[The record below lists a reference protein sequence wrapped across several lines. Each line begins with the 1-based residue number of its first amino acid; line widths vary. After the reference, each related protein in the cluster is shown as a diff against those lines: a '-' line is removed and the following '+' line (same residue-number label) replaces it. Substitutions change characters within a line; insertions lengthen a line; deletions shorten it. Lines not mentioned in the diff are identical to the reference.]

1 MSRVPLGHLRRLSPR
16 DAWANEAQDFT
27 PWLAQEENFQALADT
42 LHFTE
47 AEVEATEQSIGA
59 FSADIIA
66 RDRDGLIL
74 IENQLEQTDHGHLG
88 QVLTYLAGLDEPAK
102 VVWIS
107 TKVREEHRAAIDW
120 LNANTPSD
128 YAFFAV
134 ELEVFRIGE
143 GPAAPH
149 FHVAA
154 RPNEWSRHASL
165 RRAIAEEDLSDTQRT
180 YKALWLGLIEHLRE
194 HGPDLRSKK
203 PQPTPWCIFPI
214 RKTSCHYAAT
224 ASVRDKCVGAEILCS
239 NDPDKEFFDA
249 LYAERAKIEAEFGE
263 SLNWERSEEYTS
275 WKIHIRLEASP
286 PGEHVRWP
294 RYFNWY
300 AERLARFQ
308 AVFEPRLLTFE
319 ASASEADK
327 GAERSNVSDDA

>member
-16 DAWANEAQDFT
+16 DAWANEALDFT
-27 PWLAQEENFQALADT
+27 PWLAEEANFQALADT
-42 LHFTE
+42 LHFTD
-47 AEVEATEQSIGA
+47 AEVEATEQSIGS

-74 IENQLEQTDHGHLG
+74 VENQLEQTDHGHLG

-134 ELEVFRIGE
+134 ELEVFQIGD

-154 RPNEWSRHASL
+154 RPNEWTRHVSARAREAAST
-165 RRAIAEEDLSDTQRT
+165 ALSDRERFYQSFWSALSDHLAEHDPSFTDATPPKGHWWNFGIGRTGFRLTVAASQRDHWIGT
-180 YKALWLGLIEHLRE
+180 EIY
-194 HGPDLRSKK
+194 
-203 PQPTPWCIFPI
+203 
-214 RKTSCHYAAT
+214 
-224 ASVRDKCVGAEILCS
+224 VRDDQDKLVFDHFH
-239 NDPDKEFFDA
+239 NDREA
-249 LYAERAKIEAEFGE
+249 IEADFGE
-263 SLNWERSEEYTS
+263 PLEWERLDERKASRIVIRWHGVDPGQEARWPEYMAWYLDKMNRFRTAFRDRI
-275 WKIHIRLEASP
+275 KAIDLEALAD
-286 PGEHVRWP
+286 R
-294 RYFNWY
+294 
-300 AERLARFQ
+300 AE
-308 AVFEPRLLTFE
+308 
-319 ASASEADK
+319 
-327 GAERSNVSDDA
+327 AEGDPAAE

>member
-1 MSRVPLGHLRRLSPR
+1 MSRVPLGHLNRLNPR
-16 DAWANEAQDFT
+16 HAWANEAHDFT
-27 PWLAQEENFQALADT
+27 PWLAQEENFHALADT
-42 LHFTE
+42 LHFIE

-59 FSADIIA
+59 FSADIVA

-134 ELEVFRIGE
+134 ELEVFRIGD

-154 RPNEWSRHASL
+154 RPNEWTRHVSARSRQ
-165 RRAIAEEDLSDTQRT
+165 IATEGLGEAGKL
-180 YKALWLGLIEHLRE
+180 YKALWAELQEHRRE
-194 HGPDLRSKK
+194 HDPAFRERQPL
-203 PQPTPWCIFPI
+203 PQGWFTFPVGRAGFHI
-214 RKTSCHYAAT
+214 AT
-224 ASVRDKCVGAEILCS
+224 IASVRDALIGVELYCNS
-239 NDPDKEFFDA
+239 DPEKVAFDQLA
-249 LYAERAKIEAEFGE
+249 AQSEDVEADLGQR
-263 SLNWERSEEYTS
+263 LTWERLDEKQGWRVIVRRRDTPISDRE
-275 WKIHIRLEASP
+275 
-286 PGEHVRWP
+286 RWP
-294 RYFNWY
+294 EYCAWY
-300 AERLARFQ
+300 LDLIHRFQ
-308 AVFEPRLLTFE
+308 AVFRDRVAALDLEAAPVGPEEP
-319 ASASEADK
+319 
-327 GAERSNVSDDA
+327 V

>member
-16 DAWANEAQDFT
+16 DAWANEALDFT
-27 PWLAQEENFQALADT
+27 PWLSEEAHFQALADT
-42 LHFTE
+42 LHFTD

-134 ELEVFRIGE
+134 ELEVFQIGD

-154 RPNEWSRHASL
+154 RPNEWSRHVSARTREAADSPKTEAQRFYFGYWSAFAEYLAEHDPSYANHTPAKGQWWGFGIGRAGFNISMLASM
-165 RRAIAEEDLSDTQRT
+165 
-180 YKALWLGLIEHLRE
+180 
-194 HGPDLRSKK
+194 
-203 PQPTPWCIFPI
+203 
-214 RKTSCHYAAT
+214 
-224 ASVRDKCVGAEILCS
+224 RDKWVGAELWIQ
-239 NDPDKEFFDA
+239 NDPDKHIFDHLA
-249 LYAERAKIEAEFGE
+249 KEREAIEADFGE
-263 SLNWERSEEYTS
+263 PLIWERLDGGKGSR
-275 WKIHIRLEASP
+275 IAIRWQGADPMDETKWPEFHHWYFDKMAALRRTFTGRLRALDLEAVAKP
-286 PGEHVRWP
+286 
-294 RYFNWY
+294 
-300 AERLARFQ
+300 
-308 AVFEPRLLTFE
+308 
-319 ASASEADK
+319 ASAETSPDPE
-327 GAERSNVSDDA
+327 

>member
-1 MSRVPLGHLRRLSPR
+1 MSRVPLGHLNRLNPR
-16 DAWANEAQDFT
+16 DAWANEAHDFT

-59 FSADIIA
+59 FSADIVA

-134 ELEVFRIGE
+134 ELEVFRIGD

-154 RPNEWSRHASL
+154 RPNEWSRHASM
-165 RRAIAEEDLSDTQRT
+165 RRAIAAGDLSDTQRL
-180 YKALWLGLIEHLRE
+180 YKALWLSLLEHLRE
-194 HGPDLRSKK
+194 HGPDLKNKK

-214 RKTSCHYAAT
+214 RKTVFHYAAT
-224 ASVRDKCVGAEILCS
+224 ASVRDKCIGAELLCR
-239 NDPDKEFFDA
+239 DEPDKAFFDA
-249 LYAERAKIEAEFGE
+249 LSAESAKIGSEFGE
-263 SLNWERSEEYTS
+263 PLLWERLNDYPS
-275 WKIHIRLEASP
+275 WKVHIRLEASP
-286 PGEHVRWP
+286 PDDQARWP
-294 RYFNWY
+294 EYFDWY
-300 AERLARFQ
+300 ADKLARFQ
-308 AVFEPRLLTFE
+308 AVFEPRVIAFE
-319 ASASEADK
+319 AAISADAEGSE
-327 GAERSNVSDDA
+327 